1 MRRQALGGGDAV
13 RYQPLPAVVVACG
26 VLVGWC
32 AERVGGHSKNF
43 LCENLIISTQKP
55 LYNAGSKKSKVKIF
69 KKVAEATARGE
80 SKFDG
85 PG

>member
-1 MRRQALGGGDAV
+1 MRRQALGGRDAV

-26 VLVGWC
+26 VSVGC

-43 LCENLIISTQKP
+43 LYENLIISTQKP
-55 LYNAGSKKSKVKIF
+55 LYNAGLKKSKVKIF